1 MLSLQ
6 TMPRSGHWCWFRP
19 YQEYRGKRRKDELNA
34 NKTHGVYQHRV
45 LVHAVPHCLL
55 MRCEVVLCQFHRA
68 FGSIHAETVS

>member
-1 MLSLQ
+1 VVKLCLHMFYYVN
-6 TMPRSGHWCWFRP
+6 RS
-19 YQEYRGKRRKDELNA
+19 RRKDELYA
-34 NKTHGVYQHRV
+34 NKTHGVYQHTM